1 MKSHVNELGYCSEEL
16 SCRLM
21 PTRGGQESILL
32 CVMFWRGAQVFKNIF
47 IEVGILWTNLFF
59 AMGWEEGNFPFSWG
73 LSVALNGRKWI
84 QKDLSL
90 RSMAVFSGVLQFC
103 REHDWAPG
111 RKNASL
117 RSRRLG
123 YAGYKNARERGA
135 ISSRFLCPSLP
146 ADVLWGSFVTHSF
159 LLCGELSGEAT
170 SSLVPP
176 GPARLYLLFPLNQ
189 NRQTKQA
196 RKNLCCL
203 KKVQRHHITALGQV
217 TLFSPGF
224 SVFRRTLPTVDF
236 SLRGGGVGGRN
247 YTG

>member
-1 MKSHVNELGYCSEEL
+1 MVVNEFRKTLA
-16 SCRLM
+16 
-21 PTRGGQESILL
+21 
-32 CVMFWRGAQVFKNIF
+32 CVAW
-47 IEVGILWTNLFF
+47 LFF
-59 AMGWEEGNFPFSWG
+59 
-73 LSVALNGRKWI
+73 
-84 QKDLSL
+84 
-90 RSMAVFSGVLQFC
+90 
-103 REHDWAPG
+103 REHYSFVGSTTERLAA
-111 RKNASL
+111 KTLAC
-117 RSRRLG
+117 LG
-123 YAGYKNARERGA
+123 YAGYKNVRERGA

-170 SSLVPP
+170 SALVPP